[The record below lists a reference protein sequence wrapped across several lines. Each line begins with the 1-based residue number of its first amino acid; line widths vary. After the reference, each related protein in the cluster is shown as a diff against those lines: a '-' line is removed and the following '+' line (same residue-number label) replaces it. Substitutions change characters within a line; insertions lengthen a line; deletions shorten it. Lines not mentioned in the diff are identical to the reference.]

1 MHTFY
6 HVTYHKDYN
15 CFPDFEVG
23 QQIIAGETFNP
34 FYNYFYNT
42 NENVSFNTP
51 DGPQVIHFSVELKHL
66 AGGCGINKYPDPK
79 LLLPYLYQRFEDL
92 STLNRELI
100 LENIRLAHY
109 PHMPSRLKC
118 LWVTPTQEEN
128 AVWINHFISCKNMKI
143 VSLVSETAPVK
154 VDSKLIPLAHDSL
167 TEKERKA
174 HAYWSGKESDN
185 PMIEYLFAGTA
196 EVIAV
201 NNVNLDPEL
210 SAILNNR

>member
-6 HVTYHKDYN
+6 HVTYHKNYN
-15 CFPDFEVG
+15 CFPELEVG
-23 QQIIAGETFNP
+23 QQINAGVSDNP
-34 FYNYFYNT
+34 FYNYFHNI
-42 NENVSFNTP
+42 NENIPVGTP
-51 DGPQVIHFSVELKHL
+51 DGIQNVHYSVNLKHL
-66 AGGCGINKYPDPK
+66 ADGTGVKSYPNPTV
-79 LLLPYLYQRFEDL
+79 LLPHLYDRFTDL
-92 STLNRELI
+92 ATLNRELV

-109 PHMPSRLKC
+109 PNMPSRLKC
-118 LWVTPTQEEN
+118 LWVTLTQEECE
-128 AVWINHFISCKNMKI
+128 VWKNHLTSCQEMKI
-143 VSLVSETAPVK
+143 ITLTSDVLPVK
-154 VDSKLIPLAHDSL
+154 VDSKLIPLEHDSL

-210 SAILNNR
+210 SAILNHR